1 MGHVKYFLD
10 ASQGVV
16 LEKMNIHLK
25 KCQILPT
32 IMPPLLEQRRIATIL
47 TDADGN
53 IAREEAYRD
62 KLLTMKHGLMADLI
76 TGKVQVSEKE
86 II

>member
-1 MGHVKYFLD
+1 
-10 ASQGVV
+10 
-16 LEKMNIHLK
+16 
-25 KCQILPT
+25 
-32 IMPPLLEQRRIATIL
+32 MPPLLEQRRIATIL